1 MLQVDREIAKA
12 ESQIAKLKKK
22 QQEQEAASRRSTSED
37 DSDKKEEQETKQP
50 KSVSQT
56 IYADNRVRRKLRQTL
71 YFVEYVSQIAQ
82 LVEYHLYRN
91 ALNTKSQSP
100 KGQFIPLGKQ
110 TKWFGVHFVEC
121 GIETKVQTLLRSPSF
136 LPPLKARHNFLPF
149 PSRLDIW
156 PCSRARYPRGAIYQE
171 KVGREGG
178 GRSESINLALLSLPC
193 TGLK

>member
-56 IYADNRVRRKLRQTL
+56 IYADNRVSQKLRQTL

-136 LPPLKARHNFLPF
+136 LRISEAQFFALPF
-149 PSRLDIW
+149 PTGHLALFSCSLSERGHLSRE
-156 PCSRARYPRGAIYQE
+156 SRT
-171 KVGREGG
+171 G
-178 GRSESINLALLSLPC
+178 GRRE
-193 TGLK
+193 

>member
-1 MLQVDREIAKA
+1 MKVGKI
-12 ESQIAKLKKK
+12 QIKTWFCSLK
-22 QQEQEAASRRSTSED
+22 QLDFCCRRSTSED

-136 LPPLKARHNFLPF
+136 LRLKRGTIFC

-171 KVGREGG
+171 KVGREGE
-178 GRSESINLALLSLPC
+178 RAE
-193 TGLK
+193 

>member
-149 PSRLDIW
+149 PPDWTSGLVLVLVI
-156 PCSRARYPRGAIYQE
+156 
-171 KVGREGG
+171 REGPFIKRKSD

>member
-56 IYADNRVRRKLRQTL
+56 IYADNRVRRKLGQTL

-100 KGQFIPLGKQ
+100 KGQFTSMGDKLSGL
-110 TKWFGVHFVEC
+110 EC
-121 GIETKVQTLLRSPSF
+121 TSLSAASRRKCKPCYVVLPS
-136 LPPLKARHNFLPF
+136 
-149 PSRLDIW
+149 S
-156 PCSRARYPRGAIYQE
+156 G
-171 KVGREGG
+171 
-178 GRSESINLALLSLPC
+178 
-193 TGLK
+193 